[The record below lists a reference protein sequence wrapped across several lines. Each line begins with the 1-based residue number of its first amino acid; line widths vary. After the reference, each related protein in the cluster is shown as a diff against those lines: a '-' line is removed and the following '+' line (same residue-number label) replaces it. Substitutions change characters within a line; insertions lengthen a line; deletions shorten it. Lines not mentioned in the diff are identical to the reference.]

1 MNNIKYKS
9 IEIVGT
15 DLGSDGRSCGLHPV
29 CCGEDVLVDTK
40 LKLFKATLK
49 RKIKRTI
56 NVPIDTECEI
66 DAAIGSKKRGRPKK
80 DEAPKTKSIEVEEI
94 EEILG
99 IKRTFW
105 VSHSYG
111 HHESC
116 PNLSKLT
123 QNVLLIPKLFLSFE

>member
-49 RKIKRTI
+49 RKIK
-56 NVPIDTECEI
+56 
-66 DAAIGSKKRGRPKK
+66 
-80 DEAPKTKSIEVEEI
+80 TKSIEVEEI
-94 EEILG
+94 EEIPTVKAFIWSSSATATCFIG
-99 IKRTFW
+99 F
-105 VSHSYG
+105 VSNVFQVLYG
-111 HHESC
+111 DA
-116 PNLSKLT
+116 LDGR
-123 QNVLLIPKLFLSFE
+123 VVDVYW